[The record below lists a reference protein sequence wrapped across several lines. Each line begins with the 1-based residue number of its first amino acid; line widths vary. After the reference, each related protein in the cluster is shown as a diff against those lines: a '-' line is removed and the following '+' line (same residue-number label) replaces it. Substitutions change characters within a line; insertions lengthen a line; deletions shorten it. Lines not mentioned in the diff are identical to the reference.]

1 MIMET
6 LKMYHILRLDN
17 MTDFDK
23 EMKERHNKAFLKFL
37 FDKFI
42 TGVSIA
48 VVVGVFM
55 WCR

>member
-1 MIMET
+1 MET

-42 TGVSIA
+42 IGVSIA